1 MFANVLIRLDVLL
14 TEASS
19 RMNSSLQS
27 DWKNTN
33 CNTNYKN
40 KVVIIKWGRG
50 KDCMGQQIRL
60 VQKYQTRLKAD

>member
-1 MFANVLIRLDVLL
+1 MQLCNIHKSTKDVEQVVFANVLIRLDVLL

-40 KVVIIKWGRG
+40 KVVIIK
-50 KDCMGQQIRL
+50 
-60 VQKYQTRLKAD
+60 